1 MGSQRIARQAFMS
14 AWKVACTCTD
24 PSTVVVPGGTYVVG
38 PVQFQGPCRAPM
50 GFRVQG
56 TLKAPT
62 DLNRFELQDGWVIF
76 QDIDSLIISG
86 GGTFDGQGH
95 TAWGQN
101 NCARTG
107 TCNLLLVNLCFT
119 KVTNSIIQHNFP
131 EQQAV
136 SHGHFELLEH
146 DSSVCHHQCN
156 RG

>member
-1 MGSQRIARQAFMS
+1 M
-14 AWKVACTCTD
+14 
-24 PSTVVVPGGTYVVG
+24 VG

-76 QDIDSLIISG
+76 QDIDILIISG

-107 TCNLLLVNLCFT
+107 TCNLLLV
-119 KVTNSIIQHNFP
+119 
-131 EQQAV
+131 
-136 SHGHFELLEH
+136 
-146 DSSVCHHQCN
+146 VCSPCPKLM
-156 RG
+156 